1 MEFFQK
7 RKWNINIQKYMLLD
21 FLCFKKGIL
30 GWGKP
35 SSEKVLNSK
44 QISPPPLEKILAT
57 PQLMSVIVSFTIS
70 QNWNFVFFIYCGR
83 RYIRSF
89 HSSIS
94 LPSSPS
100 QSKDVE
106 SFMSSTL
113 CSSPS
118 SPISGSWR
126 TWTPRSLIGGLV
138 YPAGKKPA
146 WGGQSVHRSH
156 YGAVHRLQCTES
168 SVCGGN
174 PVM

>member
-70 QNWNFVFFIYCGR
+70 QNWNFVFFLYIPKTFKDNSEWR
-83 RYIRSF
+83 RLLFGNYLFLFRYFSQDLKILTELTPSREA
-89 HSSIS
+89 
-94 LPSSPS
+94 LP
-100 QSKDVE
+100 
-106 SFMSSTL
+106 L
-113 CSSPS
+113 N
-118 SPISGSWR
+118 
-126 TWTPRSLIGGLV
+126 
-138 YPAGKKPA
+138 
-146 WGGQSVHRSH
+146 H
-156 YGAVHRLQCTES
+156 
-168 SVCGGN
+168 
-174 PVM
+174 

>member
-70 QNWNFVFFIYCGR
+70 QNWNFVFFLYIPKTFKDNSEWR
-83 RYIRSF
+83 RLLFGNYLFLFRYFFQDLKILTELTPSREA
-89 HSSIS
+89 
-94 LPSSPS
+94 LP
-100 QSKDVE
+100 
-106 SFMSSTL
+106 L
-113 CSSPS
+113 N
-118 SPISGSWR
+118 
-126 TWTPRSLIGGLV
+126 
-138 YPAGKKPA
+138 
-146 WGGQSVHRSH
+146 H
-156 YGAVHRLQCTES
+156 
-168 SVCGGN
+168 
-174 PVM
+174 